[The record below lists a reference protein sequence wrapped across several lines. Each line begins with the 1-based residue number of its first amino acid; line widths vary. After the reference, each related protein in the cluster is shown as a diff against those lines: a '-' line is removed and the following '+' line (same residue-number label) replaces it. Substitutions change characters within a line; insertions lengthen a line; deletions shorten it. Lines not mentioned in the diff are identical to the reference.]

1 MAELRYNLRYN
12 LFPLLPSRVD
22 DKLFFF
28 THRSFS
34 SLFVTYKRKK
44 TTISTTSTYDRFQ
57 EWIINSRIYVHLLG
71 GREAWTTGYPVEM
84 HGARCPC
91 LECRLIIHNALTA
104 LFIHKPTI
112 SAAAMPRIAAPH
124 RIRLILLMKLH
135 RLRERKEQ
143 TFFRIYLRTKFTKR

>member
-44 TTISTTSTYDRFQ
+44 TTVSTTSTYDRFQ

-71 GREAWTTGYPVEM
+71 GRGAWTTGYPVEM

-104 LFIHKPTI
+104 YCLFISRP
-112 SAAAMPRIAAPH
+112 SALPRCLESPPRIVSV
-124 RIRLILLMKLH
+124 
-135 RLRERKEQ
+135 
-143 TFFRIYLRTKFTKR
+143 